1 MTILLN
7 GHESRLKEPVIL
19 AMEQEENIMNHQ
31 AAAVTI
37 NTATKIVNDWSFYS
51 AVC

>member
-7 GHESRLKEPVIL
+7 GHESRLEEAVI

-37 NTATKIVNDWSFYS
+37 NTATKIVDDWSFYP
-51 AVC
+51 VMR